1 MNQKEHSEE
10 TQKEEGH
17 VVPHIISLGAGVQS
31 STMALM
37 AAAGEITPMPA
48 FAVFADTG
56 DEPQEVYDWLQWLT
70 VRLPFLTKIAH
81 KPFPSY
87 IRMENRRL
95 SANIIENDFSQIPC
109 FTRSDTTGK
118 ATIGKR
124 QCTRHWKIDPVK
136 RKIREALG
144 TTRQKMKP
152 ESVVLWQG
160 ISYDEATRM
169 KESREPFM
177 VHRFPL
183 YELKMTRQHCY
194 AWMASKGFPRPPKS
208 ACVYC
213 PYKDRRRW
221 QQTKDEGGEGW
232 KTCVSVS
239 RILEARGEYLTADL
253 KPIDEIEFNAKKGND
268 DQNEF
273 SFADECEGMCGV

>member
-1 MNQKEHSEE
+1 MNEK
-10 TQKEEGH
+10 
-17 VVPHIISLGAGVQS
+17 PIHIISLGAGVQS

-37 AAAGEITPMPA
+37 AACGEITPMPA

-56 DEPQEVYDWLQWLT
+56 DEPQEVYDWLDWLMI
-70 VRLPFLTKIAH
+70 RLPFRTKIAH
-81 KPFPSY
+81 KRFPSY
-87 IRMENRRL
+87 VGMESRRL

-109 FTRSDTTGK
+109 FTRSEETGK

-144 TTRQKMKP
+144 TTAKRMEP
-152 ESVVLWQG
+152 GSVVVWQG

-183 YELKMTRQHCY
+183 FERRMTRQQCY
-194 AWMASKGFPRPPKS
+194 TWMESKGFPRPPKS
-208 ACVYC
+208 ACLYC
-213 PYKDRRRW
+213 PYQDRQRW
-221 QQTKDEGGEGW
+221 QQKKQEGGEGW
-232 KTCVSVS
+232 RTCVSVS

-253 KPIDEIEFNAKKGND
+253 KPIDQIDFTAKKDKD
-268 DQNEF
+268 DGQNEF